1 MSLQSWRFLTLL
13 LPRLRSVKGRSTFC
27 LEPGGDSPYR
37 KSLWDSLAVG
47 CIPVVFSKYSE
58 LTAPW
63 HWGAWR
69 NASRVEIDEAAYVD
83 GRVDLAR
90 VLGAIPN
97 ATVARMRRTIAARA
111 HAAIYAV
118 DDLPHD
124 AYETLVRR
132 AAAEAAAFAGAGGP
146 RSHAPSRSGQWLR
159 VGPS

>member
-63 HWGAWR
+63 HWGWPFV
-69 NASRVEIDEAAYVD
+69 S
-83 GRVDLAR
+83 GRGWGWDPILHCYKS
-90 VLGAIPN
+90 L
-97 ATVARMRRTIAARA
+97 
-111 HAAIYAV
+111 
-118 DDLPHD
+118 
-124 AYETLVRR
+124 
-132 AAAEAAAFAGAGGP
+132 
-146 RSHAPSRSGQWLR
+146 
-159 VGPS
+159 